1 VNSIYANDFGNA
13 LFGMLADIAGDIIL
27 KTDRYGFIEQS
38 SPGLPN
44 IGLSTDGL
52 LILPHISDLAAPHYA
67 RGVRE
72 YVRQALSG
80 ETQLE
85 CVEFPLASATS
96 PEADQTS
103 HSTERLV
110 SKWFALRLRLAPGQ
124 TGQPNG
130 ALGMLR
136 SIKRPHAI
144 GAGLLGESDVD
155 QLTGLGSRQAFDAN
169 LATRLAD
176 RRNDTMVLIEIDSFR
191 SLHHRFGPSSRD
203 EIICAFADFLLVML
217 GADSGLSRMKEARFA
232 FFLEHREPSAARQQ
246 VEELLKTFAQLS
258 SDFAGDAPGV
268 FASAGLAS
276 LGENAALAISNAEKA
291 LILAS
296 TNGGSQAKI
305 ADDLPHYLAGK
316 RRTR

>member
-1 VNSIYANDFGNA
+1 
-13 LFGMLADIAGDIIL
+13 MLADIAGDIIL
-27 KTDRYGFIEQS
+27 KTDRHGFIEQS

-44 IGLSTDGL
+44 IGLRTDGL
-52 LILPHISDLAAPHYA
+52 LILPHISDLAAPHHA
-67 RGVRE
+67 KGVRE

-80 ETQLE
+80 ETQFE
-85 CVEFPLASATS
+85 CVEFPLASAT
-96 PEADQTS
+96 PAEVDQTS
-103 HSTERLV
+103 HPNDRPA

-124 TGQPNG
+124 TGEPNG

-144 GAGLLGESDVD
+144 GSSLPENYDID
-155 QLTGLGSRQAFDAN
+155 RLTGLGSRQAFDAN
-169 LATRLAD
+169 LAARMAD
-176 RRNDTMVLIEIDSFR
+176 GRNGTMVLIEIDSFR
-191 SLHHRFGPSSRD
+191 SLHHRFGPSSGE

-217 GADSGLSRMKEARFA
+217 GTDSSISRMKEARFA
-232 FFLEHREPSAARQQ
+232 FFLEHREPGAARQQ
-246 VEELLKTFAQLS
+246 VEELLRTFAQLS
-258 SDFAGDAPGV
+258 SDLAGDAPGV
-268 FASAGLAS
+268 SASAGLSS

-316 RRTR
+316 RRNQ